1 MLRRA
6 GLIEGDPAIAARLD
20 VLTGAPREA
29 RTADAF

>member
-20 VLTGAPREA
+20 VLTGAPRA
-29 RTADAF
+29 ALTADAF